1 VIGVRRAS
9 LYGIA
14 HVGKEPTVCLRVYNV
29 YNMIASP
36 RRLRRRPGPVAT
48 AILLLPLLLL
58 VVVPG
63 AWAAEGGG
71 SEHTAAIF
79 IAQIIVLLLVGRL
92 LGEAAQ
98 RIGQP
103 AVMGQLVAGILLGPS
118 LFGAVLPE
126 LQQALFP
133 KTVEQKS
140 MLDAVSQLGILLL
153 LLVTGM
159 ETDVSLIRQVRRA
172 AFSVS
177 VAGITVPF
185 ACGFALGELLPDAMV
200 PDPGKRLL
208 TSLFLG
214 VALSISSV
222 KIVAVV
228 VREMN
233 FMRRNVGQ
241 VILAAAII
249 DDTIGWIIMA
259 MVFGLALHGGVDA
272 TTLARSVIG
281 TLIFLAASFTLG
293 RRAVAFLIRW
303 TNDNFV
309 SDVPVITMIIIVMGL
324 MALATH
330 AIGVHTVLGAFVAG
344 ILVGQSPILTRHI
357 DEQLRGL
364 ITALFMPIFFGLAGL
379 SADLSILKDPALVA
393 LGLGLV
399 VIASLGKFA
408 GAFIGGTIG
417 GLSLRESL
425 ALACGMNAR
434 GSTEV
439 IVATIGL
446 SIGVLDRNL
455 FSLIVAMAV
464 ITTMAMPPMLRWAL
478 ARLPLR
484 PEEAER
490 LEREAYEAR
499 GFVPRLERLL
509 VAADD
514 SASGKLA
521 SRLTGLLASAR
532 RLPVTVVKLP
542 SAASEPPAGDGV
554 AVIAQEAAENAE
566 PQAATDGKVAP
577 PADVTTREITVPAA
591 EGVANEARKGYDLL
605 AIGIELALRKNGEI
619 SQEVGEIAA
628 GFDGPVAIVAARGP
642 HAQDPVGY
650 HLNVLV
656 PINGTSYAA
665 RAGEVALAIARAQH
679 ASVTALFVSQRP
691 QGLSRQQ
698 RLGRHLGAD
707 SEEDAILRHFVDLA
721 EQYEVPLR
729 TAVRGGVPPAAAIL
743 QQVRRGDHNLVVLGV
758 SPRTGDTLS
767 FGPVVAEVAAQC
779 PRSVMFVSS

>member
-1 VIGVRRAS
+1 MIVRHRRFNFCREPAVRA
-9 LYGIA
+9 
-14 HVGKEPTVCLRVYNV
+14 
-29 YNMIASP
+29 
-36 RRLRRRPGPVAT
+36 
-48 AILLLPLLLL
+48 LLLL
-58 VVVPG
+58 LLASFVAVPG
-63 AWAAEGGG
+63 AWAADGGTG
-71 SEHTAAIF
+71 SEHTVAIF

-118 LFGAVLPE
+118 LFGAVLPD

-159 ETDVSLIRQVRRA
+159 ETDMSLIRQVRRA

-241 VILAAAII
+241 VLLAAAII

-272 TTLARSVIG
+272 TTLARSVVG

-293 RRAVAFLIRW
+293 RRLVAFLIRW

-309 SDVPVITMIIIVMGL
+309 SDAPVITMIIIVMGL

-330 AIGVHTVLGAFVAG
+330 IIGVHTVLGAFVAG

-379 SADLSILKDPALVA
+379 SADLSILRDPALVA

-478 ARLPLR
+478 ARLPLK
-484 PEEAER
+484 PDEAER
-490 LEREAYEAR
+490 LEREAREAR

-532 RLPVTVVKLP
+532 RVPVTIVKVP
-542 SAASEPPAGDGV
+542 AAVAPEQPESADGV
-554 AVIAQEAAENAE
+554 KAIAQEAAANA
-566 PQAATDGKVAP
+566 PPPVPDGKPVV
-577 PADVTTREITVPAA
+577 PADITTRTITVPAA
-591 EGVANEARKGYDLL
+591 EGIAAEAKKGYDLL
-605 AIGIELALRKNGEI
+605 ALGIDEALQEDGEI
-619 SQEVGEIAA
+619 NPLVGAIAA
-628 GFDGPVAIVAARGP
+628 GFEGPTAIVAARGP
-642 HAQDPVGY
+642 HAQDPAGY
-650 HLNVLV
+650 HLNILV

-665 RAGEVALAIARAQH
+665 RASEVALAIARAQRT
-679 ASVTALFVSQRP
+679 SVTALFVSQQP

-698 RLGRHLGAD
+698 RLGRHLGTDNA
-707 SEEDAILRHFVDLA
+707 EDAILRHFVELA
-721 EQYEVPLR
+721 EQYEVPVR

-743 QQVRRGDHNLVVLGV
+743 QQIRRGDHNLVVLGV
-758 SPRTGDTLS
+758 SPRTGDALS
-767 FGPVVAEVAAQC
+767 FGPIVAALSAQC
-779 PRSVMFVSS
+779 QRSVMFVSS

>member
-1 VIGVRRAS
+1 
-9 LYGIA
+9 
-14 HVGKEPTVCLRVYNV
+14 
-29 YNMIASP
+29 MIASS
-36 RRLRRRPGPVAT
+36 RRLRRRHRPVAT
-48 AILLLPLLLL
+48 AILLLLPLSL
-58 VVVPG
+58 VVTPS

-71 SEHTAAIF
+71 SEHTVAIF
-79 IAQIIVLLLVGRL
+79 IAQIVVLLLVGRL
-92 LGEAAQ
+92 LGEVAQ

-118 LFGAVLPE
+118 LFGAMLPE
-126 LQQALFP
+126 LQHALFP

-177 VAGITVPF
+177 VAGIAVPF

-241 VILAAAII
+241 VIMAAAII

-293 RRAVAFLIRW
+293 RRLVAFLIRW

-309 SDVPVITMIIIVMGL
+309 SDVPVITTIIIVMGL

-330 AIGVHTVLGAFVAG
+330 TIGVHTVLGAFVAG

-408 GAFIGGTIG
+408 GAFIGGTVG

-478 ARLPLR
+478 GRLPLG

-490 LEREAYEAR
+490 LEREANEAR

-514 SASGKLA
+514 SPSGQLA
-521 SRLTGLLASAR
+521 ARLTGLLASAR
-532 RLPVTVVKLP
+532 HLPVTVVKLP
-542 SAASEPPAGDGV
+542 APIGEPAAGNGV
-554 AVIAQEAAENAE
+554 EAIAQEAAETARPE
-566 PQAATDGKVAP
+566 TADREADM
-577 PADVTTREITVPAA
+577 PADITTRTITVPAA
-591 EGVANEARKGYDLL
+591 EGIANEARKGYDLL
-605 AIGIELALRKNGEI
+605 TIGIELALRENGEV
-619 SQEVGEIAA
+619 SQEVGEMAA
-628 GFDGPVAIVAARGP
+628 GFDRSIAIVAARGP

-650 HLNVLV
+650 HLNILV

-707 SEEDAILRHFVDLA
+707 NEEDAILRHFVDLA
-721 EQYEVPLR
+721 EQYEVPVR

-743 QQVRRGDHNLVVLGV
+743 QQVRRGDHNLLVLGV
-758 SPRTGDTLS
+758 SPRAGDTLS
-767 FGPVVAEVAAQC
+767 FGPVVTEVAAQC